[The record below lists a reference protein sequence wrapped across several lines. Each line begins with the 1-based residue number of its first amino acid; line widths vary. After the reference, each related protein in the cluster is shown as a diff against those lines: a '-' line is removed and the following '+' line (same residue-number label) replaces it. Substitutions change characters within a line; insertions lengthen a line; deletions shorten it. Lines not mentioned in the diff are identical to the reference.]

1 MINNLGGIIMIEYLT
16 HYYNAGTTPFK
27 SLSALTETEAIQIM
41 KNLYVDNAVWGRFKD
56 PARYLRERKETELWL
71 RKEFIS
77 KGGCP
82 QEEYP
87 IYMIMGVCA
96 LIEKYKGDEKLVKIQ
111 IPISEFKEEDVSFTY
126 IDSMFSFSLGREK
139 SSEYYQPEYHGKVFI
154 LSEILSIIKEKGSP
168 LEGWWGNL
176 PDDFFPY
183 IEAQVWN
190 HKLLREYLQRN
201 NCIQI
206 KDNS

>member
-1 MINNLGGIIMIEYLT
+1 MIEYLT
-16 HYYNAGTTPFK
+16 HYYNAGTIPFR
-27 SLSALTETEAIQIM
+27 SLSALPETEAIQIM
-41 KNLYVDNAVWGRFKD
+41 KELYVDNAMWGRFKN
-56 PARYLRERKETELWL
+56 PAWYLQARKETEFWL

-87 IYMIMGVCA
+87 IYMIIGACDM
-96 LIEKYKGDEKLVKIQ
+96 LEKSVPEKQLSKIQ

-126 IDSMFSFSLGREK
+126 IDSMFSFSLGRDK
-139 SSEYYQPEYHGKVFI
+139 SFEYYQPEYHGRVFT
-154 LSEILSIIKEKGSP
+154 LSEILLLIKEKGIP
-168 LEGWWGNL
+168 VEGWWGKL

-190 HKLLREYLQRN
+190 HNLLSEYLQRN
-201 NCIQI
+201 N
-206 KDNS
+206 